1 MTELWDGLLDRDRV
15 NNPALSSGV
24 CEKIFVN
31 EMGELSNRYRVAA
44 RVNKSRGQET

>member
-1 MTELWDGLLDRDRV
+1 MVYSIESRV

-31 EMGELSNRYRVAA
+31 EMGELSKRYRGAA
-44 RVNKSRGQET
+44 RANISRGQET

>member
-1 MTELWDGLLDRDRV
+1 MVYSIESSV

-31 EMGELSNRYRVAA
+31 EMGELSKRYRGAA
-44 RVNKSRGQET
+44 RAKISRGQET